1 MAVWQ
6 ELGRRDL
13 GSKVA
18 HWTLPPSQTCWRGAA
33 LSSQG
38 GTRNSSQPMTDGDR
52 SWDDWL
58 VAKTGRG
65 QHRPQDPELRGFLGV
80 PVQAG

>member
-1 MAVWQ
+1 
-6 ELGRRDL
+6 
-13 GSKVA
+13 
-18 HWTLPPSQTCWRGAA
+18 
-33 LSSQG
+33 
-38 GTRNSSQPMTDGDR
+38 MTDGDR